1 MTVYNAKALVFGD
14 KQTVGTVTIPVNE
27 TPQSATAVA
36 TATSGTIA
44 TASLKVSRVSP
55 TAAVTGVILA
65 VGTYDGQDVWVVN
78 EATAANTVTFAASGT
93 SNVAAGTA
101 AVIAGAAASHFI
113 WSSGTLL
120 WYKAA

>member
-1 MTVYNAKALVFGD
+1 MPVYNAPVLTFNNQ
-14 KQTVGTVTIPVNE
+14 QTVGTVTIPVNT

-44 TASLKVSRVSP
+44 TASLKVSRVAP
-55 TAAVTGVILA
+55 AAAITGVILA
-65 VGTYDGQDVWVVN
+65 PGTYDGQDVWVVN
-78 EATAANTVTFAASGT
+78 EATAANSVTFAASGT

-113 WSSGTLL
+113 WDSAVSL
-120 WYKAA
+120 WFKAA